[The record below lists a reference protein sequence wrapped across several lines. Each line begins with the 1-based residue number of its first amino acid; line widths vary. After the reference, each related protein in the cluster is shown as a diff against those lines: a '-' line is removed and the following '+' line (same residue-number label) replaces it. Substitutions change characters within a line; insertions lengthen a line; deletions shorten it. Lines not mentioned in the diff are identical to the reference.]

1 MLLCIFF
8 SIYSTDEKDD
18 SNITVGTASLLDYL
32 FFIYNDVDSRPNFTF
47 CLGSDAFFHL
57 MNGKWKDSQRII
69 QMLQN
74 RLLVLYRKDNTNNNN
89 INNPIIINNDIET
102 DILHNNQ
109 NDNNVDNDKLH
120 RIQNYINNQC
130 PGATLLQH
138 CYLDNVSSTSVR
150 QCQNIDLLHT
160 MISLPVLQYMKENH
174 LYQFTNM
181 NNNI

>member
-1 MLLCIFF
+1 MGFYSC
-8 SIYSTDEKDD
+8 STDEIDE

-47 CLGSDAFFHL
+47 CLGSDAFFDL

-74 RLLVLYRKDNTNNNN
+74 RLLVLYRKDNNTNNNN
-89 INNPIIINNDIET
+89 NNDPTLIINNDIMT
-102 DILHNNQ
+102 DNNQ
-109 NDNNVDNDKLH
+109 NDNNVDNDKLN
-120 RIQNYINNQC
+120 RIQNCINNQC

-138 CYLDNVSSTSVR
+138 NHLDNVSSTSVR
-150 QCQNIDLLHT
+150 QCENIDLLHT

-174 LYQFTNM
+174 LYQFTKYER
-181 NNNI
+181 